1 MKNIPYLVIEAK
13 PRQYLIS
20 VNSASL
26 LNVMC
31 DFLGAG
37 EDHLT

>member
-1 MKNIPYLVIEAK
+1 MINGGSL
-13 PRQYLIS
+13 S
-20 VNSASL
+20 VNSNSL

-31 DFLGAG
+31 DLLGTG

>member
-1 MKNIPYLVIEAK
+1 MKRYSL
-13 PRQYLIS
+13 S
-20 VNSASL
+20 VNSAIL

-31 DFLGAG
+31 DLLGVG